1 MVSLS
6 NINGSQSLRALPCE
20 GLARLTSSNARMRT
34 QLFGVLRSY
43 NGLNKVETN
52 SSVIS
57 KGIAVSY
64 RINLCCGTRVH
75 MNTNSFDEW
84 SESVVPDC

>member
-1 MVSLS
+1 
-6 NINGSQSLRALPCE
+6 
-20 GLARLTSSNARMRT
+20 MRT

-57 KGIAVSY
+57 KGIAISC
-64 RINLCCGTRVH
+64 RFNLCCDTHVH
-75 MNTNSFDEW
+75 MNTNSFDNW
-84 SESVVPDC
+84 SISQLYPTANFLSDSGRVFITSE

>member
-1 MVSLS
+1 
-6 NINGSQSLRALPCE
+6 
-20 GLARLTSSNARMRT
+20 MRT

-57 KGIAVSY
+57 KGITISC
-64 RINLCCGTRVH
+64 RINLCSDTHVH
-75 MNTNSFDEW
+75 MNTNSFDKW
-84 SESVVPDC
+84 SE